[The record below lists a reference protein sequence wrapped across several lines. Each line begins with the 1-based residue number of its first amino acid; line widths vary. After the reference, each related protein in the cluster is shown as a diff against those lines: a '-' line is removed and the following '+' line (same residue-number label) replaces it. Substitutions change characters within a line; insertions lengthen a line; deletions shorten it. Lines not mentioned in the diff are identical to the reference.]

1 MKKDVHRY
9 VGRRVM
15 GNDDDGGDDD
25 DDRQIVVGEKQRQK
39 KKKYQKGKESLF
51 KRQQFYNTC

>member
-1 MKKDVHRY
+1 
-9 VGRRVM
+9 M
-15 GNDDDGGDDD
+15 GNDDDGDDDD
-25 DDRQIVVGEKQRQK
+25 DDRQIDSCWGEAKTK